1 VGGST
6 HGLFFITAVG
16 SILRLFRFPLSATAL
31 LAILSELVEKILVSW
46 RQTLKRLT
54 GAKIVFESLVR
65 EGVEFI
71 FGFPGGAVINLYDE
85 LMNYPNIKHIR
96 VHHEQ
101 GAVHAADGYA
111 RSTGKT
117 GVCLVTSGPGATNV
131 VTGVATAFMDSIPI
145 VVLTGQVATNQIGN
159 DAFQEA
165 DILGI
170 TRTCTKHS
178 YLVEDTGDLARTIRE
193 AFHIASTGRPGP
205 VVIDLP
211 KDVVTG
217 ECSFGSPVKM
227 QLRGY
232 APVTTGHPNQIK
244 FAVREILKAK
254 KPVIY
259 AGGGIIHS
267 GAHKELL
274 ALAELAQIPVTVTLL
289 GLGGFPADHPLFLG
303 MLGMHGTYAAN
314 MAVTHCDLLIA
325 IGSRF
330 DDRVTGKVQAFAP
343 SAQIVHVDID
353 PSSISK
359 SVTVDVP
366 IVGDAKNVLIRMIQ
380 LLKEQGDFWKATR
393 SSWLKEVHRYS
404 AAHPLSYE
412 PSADVIKPQYVIE
425 QIHRLTNGE
434 AIIATEVGQNQMW
447 TAQFYQFAQPRT
459 LLSSGG
465 LGTMGYGLPA
475 AIGAQLAFPN
485 RVVFDIAGEGSFQ
498 MNVQELATAVQY
510 GVPIKVA
517 ILNNHSLG
525 MVRQWQELFF
535 DKRYSETSME
545 GQPDFVKLAE
555 AYGAVGLRAEH
566 PSDVVPRL
574 EEALSIQRPVVI
586 DFVVD
591 PEEKVFPMVPAG
603 HSIDQMILAKPRKK
617 ARKVVPLTFPS

>member
-1 VGGST
+1 MK
-6 HGLFFITAVG
+6 
-16 SILRLFRFPLSATAL
+16 
-31 LAILSELVEKILVSW
+31 E
-46 RQTLKRLT
+46 LT
-54 GAKIVFESLVR
+54 GAQIVWESLRR
-65 EGVEFI
+65 EGVNVI
-71 FGFPGGAVINLYDE
+71 FGFPGGAVIHLYDE
-85 LMNYPNIKHIR
+85 LLNYPQIKHILVR
-96 VHHEQ
+96 HEQ

-111 RSTGKT
+111 RATGKP
-117 GVCLVTSGPGATNV
+117 GVCLVTSGPGATNI
-131 VTGVATAFMDSIPI
+131 VTGVTTAFMDSIPI

-165 DILGI
+165 DIVGI
-170 TRTCTKHS
+170 TRTCAKHS
-178 YLVEDTGDLARTIRE
+178 YLVKDTGDLARAIRE
-193 AFHIASTGRPGP
+193 AFHIALTGRAGP

-217 ECSFGSPVKM
+217 ESPFEYPPKI

-232 APVTTGHPNQIK
+232 TPVTVGHPGQIK
-244 FAVREILKAK
+244 LAVREISKAR

-259 AGGGIIHS
+259 AGGGIIHA
-267 GAHKELL
+267 GAHRELVE
-274 ALAELAQIPVTVTLL
+274 LAEVAQIPVTVTLL
-289 GLGGFPADHPLFLG
+289 GLGGFPANHSLFLG

-314 MAVTHCDLLIA
+314 MAVTNCDLLVA

-330 DDRVTGKVQAFAP
+330 DDRVTGKVEAFAP
-343 SAQIVHVDID
+343 SARIIHVDID

-366 IVGDAKNVLIRMIQ
+366 IVGDAKNVLDRMVQ
-380 LLKEQGDFWKATR
+380 HLKEHKDFSRATR
-393 SSWLKEVHRYS
+393 KPWLKEVQRW
-404 AAHPLSYE
+404 AAEHPIGYE
-412 PSADVIKPQYVIE
+412 PSDEVIKPQYVIE
-425 QIHRLTNGE
+425 QIHRLTKGQ
-434 AIIATEVGQNQMW
+434 AIIATEVGQHQMW
-447 TAQFYQFAQPRT
+447 TAQFYQFTHPRT

-510 GVPIKVA
+510 RLPIKVA
-517 ILNNHSLG
+517 ILNNHFLG

-535 DKRYSETSME
+535 DRRYSETALDI
-545 GQPDFVKLAE
+545 QPDFAKLAE

-566 PSDVVPRL
+566 PEEVIPCL
-574 EEALSIQRPVVI
+574 EKALATRKPVVM
-586 DFVVD
+586 DFHVD

-603 HSIDQMILAKPRKK
+603 HGIDQMILAKPKRRI
-617 ARKVVPLTFPS
+617 RKVVPLTFPA